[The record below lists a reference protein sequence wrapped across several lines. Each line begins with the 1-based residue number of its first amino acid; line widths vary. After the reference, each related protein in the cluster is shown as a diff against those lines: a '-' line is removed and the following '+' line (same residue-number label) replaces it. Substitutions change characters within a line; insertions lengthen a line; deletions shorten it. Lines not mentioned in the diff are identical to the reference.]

1 MKELH
6 SLNLG
11 KLSVLEFGQH
21 LKTVNNGIA
30 ALGFPVDV
38 DFKAYQTKSN
48 LEIVEY
54 DKAMLQVRK
63 SDETEK
69 IATADRLRDNALSA
83 TTRQLSVFEL
93 SENENEVLAYK
104 SLNTLFK
111 TYKGIQAWNFEEE
124 TNGIDN
130 LIADLNNAKYLPS
143 VTLLNMGELVTR
155 IGNKNQAFKALF
167 EGRTQETAGKDVFDT
182 KQLRAQ
188 MTVTYNDMIAYI
200 LVMAKTKKTDEFTKS
215 LDIVNSV
222 RKYYADMLAK
232 RKKLTPTSTPEA
244 IPPMEL

>member
-6 SLNLG
+6 SLSLG

-30 ALGFPVDV
+30 TLGFPVDA
-38 DFKAYQTKSN
+38 DFKAYHNKSN
-48 LEIVEY
+48 LEIVDY
-54 DKAMLQVRK
+54 DKAMLQVQK

-69 IATADRLRDNALSA
+69 IVAADRLRDNAISA

-111 TYKGIQAWNFEEE
+111 TYKGIQSWNFEEE

-143 VTLLNMGELVTR
+143 ITLLNMGALVTR
-155 IGNKNQAFKALF
+155 IGNRNQAFKTLF
-167 EGRTQETAGKDVFDT
+167 EGRTQETAAKDVFDT
-182 KQLRAQ
+182 KKLRTQ
-188 MTVTYNDMIAYI
+188 MTVTYNDMINYI
-200 LVMAKTKKTDEFTKS
+200 LAMAKTKKTDEFTKS

-222 RKYYADMLAK
+222 RKYYADLLAK
-232 RKKLTPTSTPEA
+232 RKKPTDSSPPEE